1 MVKRDSHESDTSNQ
15 KMTVAKPFD
24 FQTAK
29 RIRIQN
35 QIDAEL
41 LEDGD
46 GSKSQVK
53 EDKYEPLCQQ
63 LERNF
68 KLRASEEK
76 TKDDG
81 KPRKLTRPISPNLQ
95 IE

>member
-1 MVKRDSHESDTSNQ
+1 MVKRDSNESDASNH
-15 KMTVAKPFD
+15 KMTIAKPFD

-46 GSKSQVK
+46 GSKSQTK
-53 EDKYEPLCQQ
+53 EDKYEPLC
-63 LERNF
+63 
-68 KLRASEEK
+68 
-76 TKDDG
+76 
-81 KPRKLTRPISPNLQ
+81 
-95 IE
+95 